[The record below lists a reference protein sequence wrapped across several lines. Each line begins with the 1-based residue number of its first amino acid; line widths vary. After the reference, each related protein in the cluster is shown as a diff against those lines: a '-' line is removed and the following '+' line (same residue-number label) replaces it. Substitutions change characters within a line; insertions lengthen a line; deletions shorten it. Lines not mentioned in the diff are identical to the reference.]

1 LSVVEIERLMALRSQ
16 EVLDTPAEEAFDRLT
31 RLASELF
38 ETPICA
44 VSLVDED
51 RQWFKSQVGLSI
63 SETPRSMSFCDHAIR
78 GDDVM
83 VVSNAPE
90 DDRFADNPLVTGA
103 PHIRF
108 YAGAPLRLKSG
119 HKLGALCVIDTEPR
133 EGLTDAEKR
142 RLETLAK
149 VVVDELELR
158 LVARHLN
165 QAKAEAELATRAKAE
180 FLATMTHELRSPLT
194 SIIGFSGML
203 NASGL
208 LEGRDKHFAERIQF
222 ASSGLLALVN
232 DVLDLGKLE
241 AGAVEII
248 RQPVELQ
255 SFLRDVTSL
264 FTLQTEAKGVGL
276 RLEIDLHAPQR
287 VETDASWLQQILTNL
302 LSNAVKFTDRGEIV
316 VYVTQKADALAF
328 RVEDTGP
335 GIPAERLERVFEQ
348 YEQADR
354 SIAKRYGGT
363 GLGLAISRRL
373 AEALG
378 GALVAESVVGQGS
391 AFTLSLPLSRVGEA
405 SATAD

>member
-1 LSVVEIERLMALRSQ
+1 M
-16 EVLDTPAEEAFDRLT
+16 
-31 RLASELF
+31 
-38 ETPICA
+38 
-44 VSLVDED
+44 
-51 RQWFKSQVGLSI
+51 
-63 SETPRSMSFCDHAIR
+63 
-78 GDDVM
+78 
-83 VVSNAPE
+83 
-90 DDRFADNPLVTGA
+90 
-103 PHIRF
+103 
-108 YAGAPLRLKSG
+108 
-119 HKLGALCVIDTEPR
+119 
-133 EGLTDAEKR
+133 
-142 RLETLAK
+142 
-149 VVVDELELR
+149 
-158 LVARHLN
+158 
-165 QAKAEAELATRAKAE
+165 
-180 FLATMTHELRSPLT
+180 
-194 SIIGFSGML
+194 
-203 NASGL
+203 
-208 LEGRDKHFAERIQF
+208 
-222 ASSGLLALVN
+222 
-232 DVLDLGKLE
+232 LDLGKLE

-316 VYVTQKADALAF
+316 VYVTQKADVLAF

-378 GALVAESVVGQGS
+378 GALVAESVIGQGS

-405 SATAD
+405 SATAE